1 MPFFRTRG
9 EDTCTLMIFWIVI
22 TALALSVTAI
32 LLRASGKGQDA
43 STPASVY
50 DVQVYRDQLAEVDRD
65 LARGIVNPE
74 DAERTRTEISRR
86 ILAADSA
93 QKMSQASATKTTGS
107 MVWNVGIVAVLVLGS
122 LALYWRLGVPGYGD
136 LALADRIESAEI
148 ARANRPSQADAE
160 AELAEQTQA
169 DPEPPAPE
177 YAGLVDQLRRV
188 VQDRPNDEKGLRLL
202 AVSERNLGNF
212 NEAHQVFGRYLDV
225 RGTEA
230 TPQDFAD
237 MADMLILAAGGY
249 VSPEAEAALAL
260 ALQGDPTYQPAR
272 FFQGV
277 MLAQTGRPDQAFQIW
292 DRLLREGPAEAP
304 WIPLIQA
311 QIDEIAVRAGITYT
325 QPAPGSATR
334 GPSSEDIEAA
344 GELSPTER
352 LEMIEG
358 MVSGLAERL
367 STEGGTVED
376 WARLITS
383 LSVLGRTN
391 DSFTVYQNA
400 VQVFADDPSAMDVI
414 NRAGDQAGVA
424 N

>member
-1 MPFFRTRG
+1 
-9 EDTCTLMIFWIVI
+9 MIFWIII
-22 TALALSVTAI
+22 TALAVAVTAI
-32 LLRASGKGQDA
+32 LLRAASKGQDTSA
-43 STPASVY
+43 PASAY
-50 DVQVYRDQLAEVDRD
+50 DLKVYRDQLAEVDRD
-65 LARGIVNPE
+65 MARGIVNPE

-93 QKMSQASATKTTGS
+93 QQMSQKPASVTKGS
-107 MVWNVGIVAVLVLGS
+107 MVWNVGIVAILVLGS

-136 LALADRIESAEI
+136 LALADRIESAEF
-148 ARANRPSQADAE
+148 ARANRPSQAEAE
-160 AELAEQTQA
+160 ADVAALTPPSTQT
-169 DPEPPAPE
+169 PAQE
-177 YAGLVDQLRRV
+177 YVGLVEQLRRV
-188 VQDRPNDEKGLRLL
+188 LEDRPNDEQGLRLL

-212 NEAHQVFGRYLDV
+212 SEAHQVFGRYLDI
-225 RGTEA
+225 RGAKA

-249 VSPEAEAALAL
+249 VSPEAETALAL
-260 ALQGDPTYQPAR
+260 ALQGEPTNQPAR
-272 FFQGV
+272 FFQGM
-277 MLAQTGRPDQAFQIW
+277 MLAQTGRPDQTFQIW

-311 QIDEIAVRAGITYT
+311 QIDEIAIRAGITYS
-325 QPAPGSATR
+325 QPTPGSAAR
-334 GPSSEDIEAA
+334 GPSAEDIEAA
-344 GELSPTER
+344 GEMSPTER

-367 STEGGTVED
+367 SSEGGTVED

-383 LSVLGRTN
+383 LSVLGRTS